1 MIVREFLWQCSLLTV
16 QFVQDSFVRELFYL
30 DKYFWFCIDDYS
42 RSHIHYMHLE
52 IIMIYTNVSL
62 MAQIRML
69 WLKQRMNDRE
79 ICKALMISRA
89 TL

>member
-30 DKYFWFCIDDYS
+30 DKYFLFCIDDYS

-52 IIMIYTNVSL
+52 II
-62 MAQIRML
+62 
-69 WLKQRMNDRE
+69 NDLYKCIVDGSNSYVEVEAKNER
-79 ICKALMISRA
+79 
-89 TL
+89 